1 MARQGHAFATA
12 DETRVVLFNEDGSLR
27 DVPED
32 GRTLGEIAVR
42 GNIVMKEVS
51 LPTFQF
57 DIRICRLIWPSTTV
71 IHKRP
76 QRPLLVAILQ
86 LVT

>member
-12 DETRVVLFNEDGSLR
+12 DETRVIQFSNDGTLK

-32 GRTLGEIAVR
+32 GQTLGEIAVR

-51 LPTFQF
+51 VLNAFSSMYRTCGIVFP
-57 DIRICRLIWPSTTV
+57 
-71 IHKRP
+71 
-76 QRPLLVAILQ
+76 
-86 LVT
+86 

>member
-12 DETRVVLFNEDGSLR
+12 DETRVIQFSKDGTLK

-32 GRTLGEIAVR
+32 GKTLGEIAVR

-51 LPTFQF
+51 VLYVFTLF
-57 DIRICRLIWPSTTV
+57 DSM
-71 IHKRP
+71 
-76 QRPLLVAILQ
+76 
-86 LVT
+86 

>member
-1 MARQGHAFATA
+1 MSLEERAKFMARQGHAFATA
-12 DETRVVLFNEDGSLR
+12 DETRVVLVNGDGVLK

-51 LPTFQF
+51 
-57 DIRICRLIWPSTTV
+57 V
-71 IHKRP
+71 
-76 QRPLLVAILQ
+76 
-86 LVT
+86 